1 MNAGGGSG
9 AGGGTGS
16 GGSWFEQLEA
26 RLEQQLEAFLRAN
39 PAQEALLQEQEQQ
52 DRARA
57 WRERRLTLQQQ
68 AEGLRAELLELAAE
82 INRWQQRVKR
92 AREAGATELAER
104 AEAHLNGL
112 MEQGRQRW
120 QLLVALGEALTEL
133 EAGLQQEAAAAAG
146 GQGGAQ
152 GSSGSTSTGATAPT
166 GTTAP
171 TDTASGRGVAGS
183 GPTQPE
189 DLDRAWARFE
199 ADQEL
204 EQLRRRQ
211 GG

>member
-82 INRWQQRVKR
+82 ISRWQQRVTR

-120 QLLVALGEALTEL
+120 QLLVALGEALSEL
-133 EAGLQQEAAAAAG
+133 EAGLQQEAAATGAAPG
-146 GQGGAQ
+146 AGQGTHESGDAP
-152 GSSGSTSTGATAPT
+152 SSQ
-166 GTTAP
+166 
-171 TDTASGRGVAGS
+171 
-183 GPTQPE
+183 PTQTD
-189 DLDRAWARFE
+189 DLDAAWARFE

-204 EQLRRRQ
+204 DQLRRRQ
-211 GG
+211 RS